1 MAKNSSGGAADWKR
15 RVEGDVIKLLGG
27 QPRRADSARRFVD
40 ELLKGGIKRTTAA
53 RMVCASETD
62 DPSRCAV
69 TIPEKPRVSLAKS
82 DRPLFQGEINWTKP
96 RSDAKKKAD
105 SKSVPEPSAAP
116 KAPLQVGQRVRVRTD
131 RVVHFGPSYAGR
143 AGTITKPNRVGG
155 WYVRLDSVPRET
167 VPKELLFDS
176 KDLEVLDE
184 PFDQA
189 VADQYELRQ
198 QRARQIEQETERFTG
213 DRYSPD
219 LDATEISRRLRSE
232 IAALIKSNPSNEAA
246 GL

>member
-1 MAKNSSGGAADWKR
+1 MAKRSLWCVLPVLRCPWWRLRPGERDLLGRSPKIQKSRSSACGRPASYRRGGKMAKNSSGGAADWKR

-40 ELLKGGIKRTTAA
+40 ELLKGGMKRTTAA
-53 RMVCASETD
+53 RMVCASESD

-131 RVVHFGPSYAGR
+131 RVVHFGP
-143 AGTITKPNRVGG
+143 T
-155 WYVRLDSVPRET
+155 REGLA
-167 VPKELLFDS
+167 PS
-176 KDLEVLDE
+176 QS
-184 PFDQA
+184 P
-189 VADQYELRQ
+189 
-198 QRARQIEQETERFTG
+198 TG
-213 DRYSPD
+213 
-219 LDATEISRRLRSE
+219 
-232 IAALIKSNPSNEAA
+232 
-246 GL
+246 